1 MKITKV
7 TAFDLNPSAGSAH
20 KNVKGGLDREAAAT
34 CFVMVETDEGVTGYG
49 QTGITQTDIVAACV
63 NKTLAPVVIGQNPLD
78 HEHLGHRRQ

>member
-49 QTGITQTDIVAACV
+49 QTGITQG
-63 NKTLAPVVIGQNPLD
+63 IGQVDLVG
-78 HEHLGHRRQ
+78 GHQRLNGFANLSR